1 MKWQPFEDRICCV
14 IFIKNHV
21 LSEFSVD
28 TSVKEAIKK
37 GFNKAEGSIKM
48 KFSNIASLCD
58 DYGVKVLT
66 KMGRLANYSVQNK
79 AEFEGVLN
87 TLSLLSKK

>member
-1 MKWQPFEDRICCV
+1 MKWQPFEDRICCA

-21 LSEFSVD
+21 LSQFSVD
-28 TSVKEAIKK
+28 TSIKEAIKN
-37 GFNKAEGSIKM
+37 GVDKAEGSIKM

-58 DYGVKVLT
+58 DYGIKVST

-79 AEFEGVLN
+79 VEFEGVIN
-87 TLSLLSKK
+87 TLHLSHKK